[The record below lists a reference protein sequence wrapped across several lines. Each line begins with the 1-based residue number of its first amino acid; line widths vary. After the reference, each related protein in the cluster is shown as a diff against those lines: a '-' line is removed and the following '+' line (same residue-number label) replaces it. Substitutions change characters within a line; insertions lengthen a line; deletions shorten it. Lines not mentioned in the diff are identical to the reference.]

1 MSGRRNT
8 AMGREFIVKTKDM
21 TTAGNGIREA
31 SGDLQNACSGLSS
44 VKNSLSFQIS
54 SRTRIQKRLEDQIAR
69 LEKESRAAGNISSQ
83 LDEILMAYIGTESRL
98 AGAAG
103 DRSAAVPPENGYEQL
118 REILDK
124 IDRQSPASFT
134 LHLVREILKKL
145 ADLARLHPN
154 KELRHLLVMMSTGAL
169 VFADFSAHGGR
180 DGKKGTA
187 ESGEEEPSYHTGWEF
202 TKSMT
207 SFLGK
212 YLKEVKEKKGA
223 GNILGLGGKGLGYAE
238 DVYNFLKGDKKG
250 LSGASDLC
258 SLGDSSCEVWNGFYK
273 VIENKYKDAFK
284 KAGDIPTPY
293 GTRMANISGSV
304 SVIGDLFGLG
314 GDLFDAMDSG
324 KNPTGADKN
333 AAFIKSTT
341 HVVDMGTDIYDWVSK
356 ADTKGMYTPA
366 GIYGTIASSYIES
379 GSVAYKDIMKM
390 KADGQWTIDDTA
402 QTMLDSSTAG
412 LYKMIDK
419 LSFGLISEKTTNV
432 SAQQISDTLKN
443 GAVKWGTDAGMRVVN
458 DPALKRIYDNGNE
471 FVKGCVTVY
480 SIAETGKDYIRQ
492 GAEKAGEAI
501 VNTAESAWEHAK
513 TAGEKIDSFMPW
525 RWSW

>member
-1 MSGRRNT
+1 
-8 AMGREFIVKTKDM
+8 MGREFIVKTKDM
-21 TTAGNGIREA
+21 ATAGNGIREA
-31 SGDLQNACSGLSS
+31 SGDLETACSGVIT
-44 VKNSLSFQIS
+44 VKSSLSFQIS

-69 LEKESRAAGNISSQ
+69 LEKESRAAGNICSQ
-83 LDEILMAYIGTESRL
+83 LDAILQAYIGTESRL

-103 DRSAAVPPENGYEQL
+103 DRNAVVSPEKVHEQL
-118 REILDK
+118 REILEK
-124 IDRQSPASFT
+124 IDRQGPASFT
-134 LHLVREILKKL
+134 LHLIREILKKL

-154 KELRHLLVMMSTGAL
+154 KELRYLLLMMSTGAL
-169 VFADFSAHGGR
+169 AFADFSAYGGGV
-180 DGKKGTA
+180 GKKDTEG
-187 ESGEEEPSYHTGWEF
+187 SGEEEPSHNRGWEF
-202 TKSMT
+202 TKSLT

-223 GNILGLGGKGLGYAE
+223 GNILGLGGKGLSYAE
-238 DVYNFLKGDKKG
+238 DLYNFLKGDKKG

-258 SLGDSSCEVWNGFYK
+258 SLGDSSCEVWNGLYK
-273 VIENKYKDAFK
+273 VVENKYKDAFK
-284 KAGDIPTPY
+284 KAGDVPTPY
-293 GTRMANISGSV
+293 GARMTNISGSV

-314 GDLFDAMDSG
+314 GDLFDAMDSS

-379 GSVAYKDIMKM
+379 GSVAYRDVMKL

-419 LSFGLISEKTTNV
+419 MSFGLISEKTTNV

-458 DPALKRIYDNGNE
+458 DPTLKHIYDNGNE
-471 FVKGCVTVY
+471 FVKSCVTVY
-480 SIAETGKDYIRQ
+480 SIAETGKDYVRQ
-492 GAEKAGEAI
+492 GAEKAAEA
-501 VNTAESAWEHAK
+501 VANTAESAWEYAK
-513 TAGEKIDSFMPW
+513 SAGVKIDSFMPW

>member
-1 MSGRRNT
+1 
-8 AMGREFIVKTKDM
+8 
-21 TTAGNGIREA
+21 
-31 SGDLQNACSGLSS
+31 
-44 VKNSLSFQIS
+44 
-54 SRTRIQKRLEDQIAR
+54 
-69 LEKESRAAGNISSQ
+69 
-83 LDEILMAYIGTESRL
+83 
-98 AGAAG
+98 
-103 DRSAAVPPENGYEQL
+103 
-118 REILDK
+118 
-124 IDRQSPASFT
+124 
-134 LHLVREILKKL
+134 
-145 ADLARLHPN
+145 
-154 KELRHLLVMMSTGAL
+154 
-169 VFADFSAHGGR
+169 
-180 DGKKGTA
+180 
-187 ESGEEEPSYHTGWEF
+187 
-202 TKSMT
+202 
-207 SFLGK
+207 
-212 YLKEVKEKKGA
+212 
-223 GNILGLGGKGLGYAE
+223 
-238 DVYNFLKGDKKG
+238 
-250 LSGASDLC
+250 
-258 SLGDSSCEVWNGFYK
+258 
-273 VIENKYKDAFK
+273 
-284 KAGDIPTPY
+284 
-293 GTRMANISGSV
+293 MANISGSV